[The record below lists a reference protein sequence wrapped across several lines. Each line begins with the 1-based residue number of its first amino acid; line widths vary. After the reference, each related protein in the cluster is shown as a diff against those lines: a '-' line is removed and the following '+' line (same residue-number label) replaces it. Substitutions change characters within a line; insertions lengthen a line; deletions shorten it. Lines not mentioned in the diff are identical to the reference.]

1 MVLTLQQV
9 EQIELHF
16 YQADDTELWQRVKAA
31 TWKRYNGSRIG
42 ALMYRRYVLGEKRRP
57 PGMNIDTYYRYRN
70 EFILYAA
77 LELARNGV
85 DVFELG
91 SNK

>member
-1 MVLTLQQV
+1 MVLTFQQIR
-9 EQIELHF
+9 QIELHF
-16 YQADDTELWQRVKAA
+16 YQTKDKDPWQRVKAA

-42 ALMYRRYVLGEKRRP
+42 ALMYRRYVLGVKGAP
-57 PGMNIDTYYRYRN
+57 PGMNVATYYNYRN
-70 EFILYAA
+70 KFILYAA

-91 SNK
+91 NNK

>member
-1 MVLTLQQV
+1 MVLTLRQV
-9 EQIELHF
+9 KEIEIRF

-42 ALMYRRYVLGEKRRP
+42 ALMYRRYVLGVKGAP
-57 PGMNIDTYYRYRN
+57 PGMNVATYYNYRN

-91 SNK
+91 NNK